1 MASYSIITDTLT
13 VSPPL
18 NSRERA
24 YLRRLNGSAPVG
36 TPGSHC
42 PWEPS
47 DDGTTLTIFEEFG
60 TKQPVAEWTAYLAG
74 HLLGP
79 TGPERSG
86 RRLKGFTYDHTL
98 RGDVRVQGMGHGDV
112 WTLRCRGDGITV
124 HRDSMPCASCWA
136 GALVGYRPT
145 CAYRFIHP
153 VHEANL
159 LDGHD
164 VYFDHDGMEELCP
177 VTHVVPGRADHP
189 GGDLAVAAPLLR
201 GLVDRPGPDPRREA
215 LQLPGHPER
224 CHGHRLPLSW
234 LSIGTKNG
242 CGTF

>member
-24 YLRRLNGSAPVG
+24 YFRRLNGSAPVG
-36 TPGSHC
+36 TPGYHC

-47 DDGTTLTIFEEFG
+47 DDGTTLTIFEEYG

-79 TGPERSG
+79 TGPGRFG

-112 WTLRCRGDGITV
+112 WTLRCREDGITV
-124 HRDSMPCASCWA
+124 HRDSMPCASCWS
-136 GALVGYRPT
+136 GALLGYRPT

-164 VYFDHDGMEELCP
+164 VDFDHDGMEELCLSRTWSP
-177 VTHVVPGRADHP
+177 VGPTTREVTWPMPHHYFEGWWI
-189 GGDLAVAAPLLR
+189 DLDLTPDAKPFSFQAPPSDATVIDFPTA
-201 GLVDRPGPDPRREA
+201 G
-215 LQLPGHPER
+215 
-224 CHGHRLPLSW
+224 
-234 LSIGTKNG
+234 
-242 CGTF
+242 